1 MTTSH
6 AVLACALAL
15 TACGGTTPQQQV
27 TPPAQQQTARG
38 IDYTPPAGG
47 AWKLLRNPA
56 STTTRLVLDL
66 VGPAGVNT
74 RGVGFNLKAPAGLK
88 FAAFENGLPIN
99 DTGVYQLHAAS
110 GDQGDPIAITGGV
123 KPGNMLTVGIFQ
135 KDRAQGAKDSGAA
148 LCQIALVFDPG
159 ANLAPGTVLPLTVTK
174 AKVIPEDI
182 GAVDDDPY
190 FLDKKLNLA
199 DIQLAVG
206 TVVVN

>member
-1 MTTSH
+1 MTTPS
-6 AVLACALAL
+6 AALICMLAL
-15 TACGGTTPQQQV
+15 TACGGTPQKV
-27 TPPAQQQTARG
+27 TPPPPPPQSARG
-38 IDYTPPAGG
+38 IDYTPPVAG
-47 AWKLLRNPA
+47 AWQLLRNPS

-66 VGPAGVNT
+66 VGPAGLKT

-110 GDQGDPIAITGGV
+110 GDQGDPIAITGAL
-123 KPGNMLTVGIFQ
+123 KPGNLLTVGIFQ
-135 KDRAQGAKDSGAA
+135 KDRAQGAQDSGAA
-148 LCQIALVFDPG
+148 LCQIALVFDPKASLLPG
-159 ANLAPGTVLPLTVTK
+159 AVLALTVTK

-199 DIQLAVG
+199 DIQLSVG
-206 TVVVN
+206 TVTVN